1 VYGIGPQIV
10 LISVASVAQ
19 IFATKAGRLRVEKQ
33 TIESVFHL
41 WGLFDTPKNRVVT
54 SEVIFGSFFSE

>member
-1 VYGIGPQIV
+1 V